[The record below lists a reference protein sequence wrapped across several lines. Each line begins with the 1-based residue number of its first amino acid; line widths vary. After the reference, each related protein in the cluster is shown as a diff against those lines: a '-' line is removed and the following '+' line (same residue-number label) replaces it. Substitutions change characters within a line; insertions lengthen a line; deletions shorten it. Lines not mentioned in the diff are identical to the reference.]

1 MKKLFLFICI
11 VSVSSS
17 FVIAQDN
24 LAIEEVIVTAE
35 KREANLQ
42 DVPMAL
48 DVFTA
53 SQIEDQNIDT
63 ARDISSYLPSL
74 IVNYN

>member
-11 VSVSSS
+11 AFVSSS
-17 FVIAQDN
+17 LVIAQDD
-24 LAIEEVIVTAE
+24 LAIEEIIVTAE

-63 ARDISSYLPSL
+63 VRDISS
-74 IVNYN
+74 